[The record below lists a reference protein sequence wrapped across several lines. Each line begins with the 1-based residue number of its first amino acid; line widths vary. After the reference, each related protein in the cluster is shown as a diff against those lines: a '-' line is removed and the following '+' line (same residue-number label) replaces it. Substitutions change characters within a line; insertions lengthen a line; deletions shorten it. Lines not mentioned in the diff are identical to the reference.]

1 MPLRTELTGKSLC
14 TSVLSVFVFLFF
26 PFSLFFSSRLDSL
39 HQYARLVVIE
49 LGVYPKTCIFCQWN
63 NLEYSLRRKTALL
76 CNHGKRKLTDQG
88 RVIFT
93 GIICLIHS
101 IGCHCLFVLLFSREQ
116 VL

>member
-49 LGVYPKTCIFCQWN
+49 LGV
-63 NLEYSLRRKTALL
+63 
-76 CNHGKRKLTDQG
+76 
-88 RVIFT
+88 
-93 GIICLIHS
+93 
-101 IGCHCLFVLLFSREQ
+101 
-116 VL
+116 